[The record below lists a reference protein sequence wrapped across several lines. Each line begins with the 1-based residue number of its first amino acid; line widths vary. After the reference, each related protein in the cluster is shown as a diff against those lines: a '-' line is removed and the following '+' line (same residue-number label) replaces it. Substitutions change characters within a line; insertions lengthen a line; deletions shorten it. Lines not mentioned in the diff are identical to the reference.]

1 MRQYGKSHTKAYEVF
16 MKIQDFQIYLEV
28 ERNVSAHTR
37 VAYIADIQE
46 FARFLHNNNFIKNQ
60 DEIIN
65 VEPENIREYLSY
77 LYRQKVKKV
86 TVNRKVSSLRAF
98 YKYVLRTGKIKNNP
112 AEMIQTLKA
121 EKYMPTFLSV
131 DEMFELLKVQGENS
145 VLGLRNRAMLEIF
158 YSSGLRL
165 SELAG
170 LDLIDLDF
178 NQKLVKVRGKGRKER
193 IVPVGQP
200 ALKAI
205 EEYLEKTGE
214 ARKKCDDNLF
224 KNPLFL
230 NARGK
235 RITARSIAR
244 IVDATA
250 VKSGIGRKIS
260 PHALRHSFATHLL
273 NAGADLRSIQELL
286 GHESLSTTQKYTAVN
301 INRMMEVYDKAH
313 PRAKRESLRGK
324 K

>member
-1 MRQYGKSHTKAYEVF
+1 MGNI
-16 MKIQDFQIYLEV
+16 IQDFQIYLKV

-37 VAYIADIQE
+37 AAYISDIQE
-46 FARFLHNNNFIKNQ
+46 FARFLHDNNFIKSQ

-112 AEMIQTLKA
+112 AEMIQTLKT
-121 EKYMPTFLSV
+121 EKYMPNFLSV
-131 DEMFELLKVQGENS
+131 DEMFELLKERDESS
-145 VLGLRNRAMLEIF
+145 VLSLRNRAMLEIF

-193 IVPVGQP
+193 IVPVGET
-200 ALKAI
+200 ALKAVQ
-205 EEYLEKTGE
+205 EYLGKIGE
-214 ARKKCDDNLF
+214 IRKDTSGDIF
-224 KNPLFL
+224 KKPLFL
-230 NARGK
+230 NARGE
-235 RITARSIAR
+235 RITTRSIAR
-244 IVDATA
+244 IVNEITR
-250 VKSGIGRKIS
+250 KSGIGRKIS

-301 INRMMEVYDKAH
+301 INRMMEIYDKAH
-313 PRAKRESLRGK
+313 PRK
-324 K
+324 

>member
-1 MRQYGKSHTKAYEVF
+1 MGNI
-16 MKIQDFQIYLEV
+16 IQDYRIYLEV
-28 ERNVSAHTR
+28 ERNVSVHTLT
-37 VAYIADIQE
+37 AYIADIHE
-46 FARFLHNNNFIKNQ
+46 FARFLLDNNFIKNH
-60 DEIIN
+60 DEIIK
-65 VEPENIREYLSY
+65 VEPETIREYLSC

-98 YKYVLRTGKIKNNP
+98 YKYVLRTGKINNNP
-112 AEMIQTLKA
+112 AEMIQTLKT
-121 EKYMPTFLSV
+121 EKHIPTFLSV
-131 DEMFELLKVQGENS
+131 DEMFELLKARDESS
-145 VLGLRNRAMLEIF
+145 VLGLRNLAMLEMF

-170 LDLIDLDF
+170 LDLLDLDF

-193 IVPVGQP
+193 IVPIGGP
-200 ALKAI
+200 AIKAVQ
-205 EEYLEKTGE
+205 EYLEKTGE
-214 ARKKCDDNLF
+214 IRKETDKDIF
-224 KNPLFL
+224 KKPLFL
-230 NARGK
+230 NAQGK
-235 RITARSIAR
+235 RITTRSIAR
-244 IVDATA
+244 IVNEVTG
-250 VKSGIGRKIS
+250 KSGIGRKIS

-313 PRAKRESLRGK
+313 PRSK

>member
-1 MRQYGKSHTKAYEVF
+1 MGNI
-16 MKIQDFQIYLEV
+16 IQDFQIYLEV

-37 VAYIADIQE
+37 IAYIADIQE
-46 FARFLHNNNFIKNQ
+46 FTRFLHNNNFIKSQN
-60 DEIIN
+60 EIIN
-65 VEPENIREYLSY
+65 VETENIREYLSY

-112 AEMIQTLKA
+112 AEMIQTLKT

-131 DEMFELLKVQGENS
+131 DEMFELLKERDESS
-145 VLGLRNRAMLEIF
+145 VLSLRNRAILEIF

-193 IVPVGQP
+193 IVPVGGQ
-200 ALKAI
+200 ALKAVQ
-205 EEYLEKTGE
+205 EYLEKIGE
-214 ARKKCDDNLF
+214 IRKDTNGDILK
-224 KNPLFL
+224 KPLFL
-230 NARGK
+230 NAQGE
-235 RITARSIAR
+235 RITTRSIAR
-244 IVDATA
+244 IVNEITS
-250 VKSGIGRKIS
+250 KSGIGRKIS

-301 INRMMEVYDKAH
+301 INRMMEIYDKAH
-313 PRAKRESLRGK
+313 PRSK
-324 K
+324 KG

>member
-1 MRQYGKSHTKAYEVF
+1 MGNI
-16 MKIQDFQIYLEV
+16 IQDFQIYLEV

-37 VAYIADIQE
+37 IAYIADIQE
-46 FARFLHNNNFIKNQ
+46 FTRFLHNNNFIKSQ

-65 VEPENIREYLSY
+65 AEPENIREYLSY

-112 AEMIQTLKA
+112 AEMIQTLKT

-131 DEMFELLKVQGENS
+131 DEMFELLKERDESS
-145 VLGLRNRAMLEIF
+145 VLSLRNRAILEIF

-193 IVPVGQP
+193 IVPVGGP
-200 ALKAI
+200 ALKAVQ
-205 EEYLEKTGE
+205 EYLEKIGE
-214 ARKKCDDNLF
+214 IRKDTNGDILK
-224 KNPLFL
+224 KPLFL
-230 NARGK
+230 NARGE
-235 RITARSIAR
+235 RITTRSIAR
-244 IVDATA
+244 IVNEITS
-250 VKSGIGRKIS
+250 KSGIGRKIS

-301 INRMMEVYDKAH
+301 INRMMEIYDKAH
-313 PRAKRESLRGK
+313 PRSK
-324 K
+324 KG

>member
-1 MRQYGKSHTKAYEVF
+1 MGNI
-16 MKIQDFQIYLEV
+16 IQDFQIYLEV

-46 FARFLHNNNFIKNQ
+46 FARFLHNNNFIKSQ

-65 VEPENIREYLSY
+65 AEPENIREYLSY

-112 AEMIQTLKA
+112 AEMIQTLKT
-121 EKYMPTFLSV
+121 EKYMPIFLSV
-131 DEMFELLKVQGENS
+131 DEMFELLKAQDESS
-145 VLGLRNRAMLEIF
+145 VLSLRNRAMLEIF

-193 IVPVGQP
+193 IVPVGGP
-200 ALKAI
+200 ALKAVQ
-205 EEYLEKTGE
+205 EYLGKIGE
-214 ARKKCDDNLF
+214 IRKDTSGDIF
-224 KNPLFL
+224 KKPLFL
-230 NARGK
+230 NARGE
-235 RITARSIAR
+235 RITTRSIAR
-244 IVDATA
+244 IVNEITS
-250 VKSGIGRKIS
+250 KSGIGRKIS

-301 INRMMEVYDKAH
+301 INRMMEIYDKAH
-313 PRAKRESLRGK
+313 PRTK
-324 K
+324 KS

>member
-1 MRQYGKSHTKAYEVF
+1 MGNI
-16 MKIQDFQIYLEV
+16 IQNFQIYLEV

-46 FARFLHNNNFIKNQ
+46 FARFLHNNNFVKSQ

-77 LYRQKVKKV
+77 LYHQKVKKV

-112 AEMIQTLKA
+112 AEMIQTLKT

-131 DEMFELLKVQGENS
+131 DEMFELLKTQDESS
-145 VLGLRNRAMLEIF
+145 VLSLRNRAMLEIF

-178 NQKLVKVRGKGRKER
+178 NQKLVKVRGKGKKER
-193 IVPVGQP
+193 IVPIGGP

-205 EEYLEKTGE
+205 QEYLEKVGE
-214 ARKKCDDNLF
+214 IRKGKNGDVF
-224 KNPLFL
+224 KKPLFL
-230 NARGK
+230 NARGE
-235 RITARSIAR
+235 RITTRSIAR
-244 IVDATA
+244 IVNEITS
-250 VKSGIGRKIS
+250 KSGIGRKIS

-301 INRMMEVYDKAH
+301 INRMMEIYDKAH
-313 PRAKRESLRGK
+313 PRTK
-324 K
+324 KS

>member
-1 MRQYGKSHTKAYEVF
+1 MGNIIK
-16 MKIQDFQIYLEV
+16 DFQIYLEV
-28 ERNVSAHTR
+28 EKNVSAHTR
-37 VAYIADIQE
+37 TAYIADVQE
-46 FARFLHNNNFIKNQ
+46 FSRFLDDNNFIKKE

-65 VEPENIREYLSY
+65 AKPETIREYLSY

-98 YKYVLRTGKIKNNP
+98 YKYVLRTGRISNNP
-112 AEMIQTLKA
+112 AEMIQTLKT
-121 EKYMPTFLSV
+121 EKYMPAFLSV
-131 DEMFELLKVQGENS
+131 DEMFELLKKQNDNS
-145 VLGLRNRAMLEIF
+145 VLGLRNRAILEVF

-193 IVPVGQP
+193 IVPIGGP

-205 EEYLEKTGE
+205 GEYVEKVGQI
-214 ARKKCDDNLF
+214 RKETDAAVF
-224 KNPLFL
+224 KKPLFL
-230 NARGK
+230 NAHGK
-235 RITARSIAR
+235 RITERSIAR
-244 IVDATA
+244 IVNELAD
-250 VKSGIGRKIS
+250 KSGIGRKIS
-260 PHALRHSFATHLL
+260 PHAFRHSFATHLL

-313 PRAKRESLRGK
+313 PRTKE
-324 K
+324 

>member
-1 MRQYGKSHTKAYEVF
+1 MGNI
-16 MKIQDFQIYLEV
+16 IQDFQIYLEV

-37 VAYIADIQE
+37 IAYIADIQE
-46 FARFLHNNNFIKNQ
+46 FTRFLHNNNFIKSQ

-112 AEMIQTLKA
+112 AEMIQTLKT

-131 DEMFELLKVQGENS
+131 DEMFELLKERDESS
-145 VLGLRNRAMLEIF
+145 VLSLRNRAMLEIF

-193 IVPVGQP
+193 IVPVGGP
-200 ALKAI
+200 ALKAVQ
-205 EEYLEKTGE
+205 EYLEKIGE
-214 ARKKCDDNLF
+214 IRKDTNGDILK
-224 KNPLFL
+224 KPLFL
-230 NARGK
+230 NARGE
-235 RITARSIAR
+235 RITTRSIAR
-244 IVDATA
+244 IVNEITS
-250 VKSGIGRKIS
+250 KSGIGRKIS

-301 INRMMEVYDKAH
+301 INRMMEIYDKAH
-313 PRAKRESLRGK
+313 PRSK
-324 K
+324 KG

>member
-1 MRQYGKSHTKAYEVF
+1 MGNI
-16 MKIQDFQIYLEV
+16 IQDFQIYLEV

-46 FARFLHNNNFIKNQ
+46 FARFLHNNNFIKSQ

-65 VEPENIREYLSY
+65 AEPENIREYLSY
-77 LYRQKVKKV
+77 LYHQKVKKV

-112 AEMIQTLKA
+112 AEMIQTLKT

-131 DEMFELLKVQGENS
+131 DEMFELLKTQDESS
-145 VLGLRNRAMLEIF
+145 VLSLRNRAMLEIF

-193 IVPVGQP
+193 IVPVGGP
-200 ALKAI
+200 ALKAVQ
-205 EEYLEKTGE
+205 EYLGKIGE
-214 ARKKCDDNLF
+214 IRKDTSGDIYK
-224 KNPLFL
+224 KPLFL
-230 NARGK
+230 NARGE
-235 RITARSIAR
+235 RITTRSIAR
-244 IVDATA
+244 IVNEITS
-250 VKSGIGRKIS
+250 KSGIGRKIS

-301 INRMMEVYDKAH
+301 INRMMEIYDKAH
-313 PRAKRESLRGK
+313 PRK
-324 K
+324 

>member
-1 MRQYGKSHTKAYEVF
+1 MGNI
-16 MKIQDFQIYLEV
+16 IQDFQIYLEV

-46 FARFLHNNNFIKNQ
+46 FAHFLHNNNFIKSQ

-77 LYRQKVKKV
+77 LYHQKVKKV

-112 AEMIQTLKA
+112 AEMIQTLKT

-131 DEMFELLKVQGENS
+131 DEMFELLKAQDESS
-145 VLGLRNRAMLEIF
+145 VLSLRNRAMLEIF

-193 IVPVGQP
+193 IVPVGGP
-200 ALKAI
+200 ALKAVQ
-205 EEYLEKTGE
+205 EYLGKIGE
-214 ARKKCDDNLF
+214 IRKDTSGDIYK
-224 KNPLFL
+224 KPLFL
-230 NARGK
+230 NARGE
-235 RITARSIAR
+235 RITTRSIAR
-244 IVDATA
+244 IVNEITS
-250 VKSGIGRKIS
+250 KSGIGRKIS

-301 INRMMEVYDKAH
+301 INRMMEIYDKAH
-313 PRAKRESLRGK
+313 PRTK
-324 K
+324 KS